1 MHRHILIFMTLVGL
15 VAAGG
20 CSTSYKAT
28 PLPFKAPSS
37 YANAVTVRGAQ
48 VAAKAYSDADEAKE
62 AFGFDIRNAGL
73 MPVQVVFD
81 NPTAYALE
89 IVGQQSFLEDATGNF
104 WPILDRNIAY
114 ERATKYAQTKQ
125 IFKEGAYQGLLG
137 AAAGSLI
144 GAAIGIVS
152 GENVAAAAGK
162 GAAVGA
168 AGGGILGGVK
178 GAQSD
183 DARRAIMDDLRGKS
197 LQNSPIEPR
206 SLAHGFLFFP
216 GEAKSAKRL
225 RIQLMEKDTG
235 KIHAVQF
242 DL

>member
-1 MHRHILIFMTLVGL
+1 MHRSIVIFSIMVGFAL
-15 VAAGG
+15 ATG

-28 PLPFKAPSS
+28 PLSFKAPSS
-37 YANAVTVRGAQ
+37 YANVVTVRGVQ
-48 VAAKAYSDADEAKE
+48 VAAKAFADADEAKE
-62 AFGFDIRNAGL
+62 AFGFDIRKAGL

-81 NPTAYALE
+81 NPSPYSLE
-89 IVGQQSFLEDATGNF
+89 IVGRQTFLEDEKGNF
-104 WPILDRNIAY
+104 WPLLDRKTAY

-125 IFKEGAYQGLLG
+125 IFKEGAYQGFLG

-152 GENVAAAAGK
+152 GENVATSIGK

-168 AGGGILGGVK
+168 AAGGTLGGIK
-178 GAQSD
+178 GYQSD
-183 DARRAIMDDLRGKS
+183 DARRAIIDDLRKKS
-197 LQNSPIEPR
+197 LQNSPIEPQTL
-206 SLAHGFLFFP
+206 SHGFLFFP

-225 RIQLMEKDTG
+225 RLRLLEKDTG
-235 KIHAVQF
+235 KTHVILF